1 MGVMR
6 PELVMKS
13 IVPVVMAG
21 VLGIYG
27 LIIAV
32 IISTGSKCC
41 KSGSLLSEQDTSEQ
55 LQTCYP
61 SIFEPETLCC
71 SQSKRGHTILLV

>member
-41 KSGSLLSEQDTSEQ
+41 TPLVCYIYDTSLLQSDCGHPYTRVLPLCGRFHEMFLK
-55 LQTCYP
+55 LQ
-61 SIFEPETLCC
+61 
-71 SQSKRGHTILLV
+71 